1 MSYFDTVLKFSLYLH
16 TLNHVVMKFKSLLIA
31 AVLTSSISFGQTSL
45 NKLSAGLNYGIN
57 GVISAPVDVNTSNSH
72 HIGLNTRYMFNTNL
86 GLMLGLGYDLFP
98 TAEGT
103 ETTNQYGSLN
113 IQGVYNIGSLFKLP
127 SKRFGLL
134 LHAGGGVATMW
145 NKDFGSDNATD
156 PYIKGNDDIITL
168 NAGITPQF
176 KINDRFSVNIDLAY
190 AFNLEQD
197 RTFNWSYVTENN
209 RGSFYTASVGL
220 TYYIGKNDRHFD
232 WPSKDIMPVV
242 VEEVKVVEV
251 VEPTPEPVVVPTPE
265 PVVESVPE
273 PVKEEPVATPAP
285 AVLSA
290 NNVEFLFGSSLVSES
305 FKVELNNVAD
315 QLKANPTMNI
325 LVTGYTDEVGGVDA
339 NLILSRKRADAV
351 KSYLVSKGV
360 SAARITTKGLGKTII
375 TLANGQSGMFRMVSI
390 SQK

>member
-1 MSYFDTVLKFSLYLH
+1 MLYFDTVLKFSLYLH

-45 NKLSAGLNYGIN
+45 NKLSVGLNYGIN
-57 GVISAPVDVNTSNSH
+57 GVISAPIDVNTSNSH

-134 LHAGGGVATMW
+134 LHAGGGIATMW
-145 NKDFGSDNATD
+145 NKDFASDNASD

-232 WPSKDIMPVV
+232 WPSKEIMPI
-242 VEEVKVVEV
+242 EEVVKVVEV

-290 NNVEFLFGSSLVSES
+290 NNVEFLFGSYLVSES

-325 LVTGYTDEVGGVDA
+325 LVTGYTDEVGGTDA

-351 KSYLVSKGV
+351 KTYLVSKGI
-360 SAARITTKGLGKTII
+360 SAGRITTKGLGKTII
-375 TLANGQSGMFRMVSI
+375 TLANGQSGMFRMVTI

>member
-1 MSYFDTVLKFSLYLH
+1 
-16 TLNHVVMKFKSLLIA
+16 MKFKNLLIVV
-31 AVLTSSISFGQTSL
+31 VLTSSISFGQSSL
-45 NKLSAGLNYGIN
+45 NKLSVGLNYGIN

-98 TAEGT
+98 TSEGT
-103 ETTNQYGSLN
+103 ATTNQYASLN

-168 NAGITPQF
+168 NVGLTPQF

-197 RTFNWSYVTENN
+197 RSFNWSYVTENN

-220 TYYIGKNDRHFD
+220 TYYIGANDRHFD
-232 WPSKDIMPVV
+232 WPSKDVTPVV
-242 VEEVKVVEV
+242 VEEVKVETV
-251 VEPTPEPVVVPTPE
+251 PE
-265 PVVESVPE
+265 PVVETVPE
-273 PVKEEPVATPAP
+273 AVEEVVATPAP

-290 NNVEFLFGSSLVSES
+290 NNVEFLFGSYAVSDS
-305 FKVELNNVAD
+305 YKAELENVIS

-325 LVTGYTDEVGGVDA
+325 LLTGYTDEVGGMDA
-339 NLILSRKRADAV
+339 NIILSRNRANAV
-351 KSYLVSKGV
+351 KTYIVSKGV
-360 SAARITTKGLGKTII
+360 SAARITTKGLGKTPI
-375 TLANGQSGMFRMVSI
+375 TLANGQTGMFRLVTI
-390 SQK
+390 TQK

>member
-1 MSYFDTVLKFSLYLH
+1 MLYFDTVLKFSLYLH

-45 NKLSAGLNYGIN
+45 NKLSVGLNYGIN
-57 GVISAPVDVNTSNSH
+57 GVISAPIDVNTSNSH

-134 LHAGGGVATMW
+134 LHAGGGIATMW
-145 NKDFGSDNATD
+145 NKDFASDNASD

-232 WPSKDIMPVV
+232 WPSKEIMPI
-242 VEEVKVVEV
+242 EEVVKVVEV

-290 NNVEFLFGSSLVSES
+290 NNVEFLFGSSLVNES

-325 LVTGYTDEVGGVDA
+325 MVTGYTDEVGGIDA

-375 TLANGQSGMFRMVSI
+375 TLANGQSGMFRMVTI

>member
-1 MSYFDTVLKFSLYLH
+1 MSYIDTVLKFLLYLH
-16 TLNHVVMKFKSLLIA
+16 TLNHVVMKFKSLLLA

-45 NKLSAGLNYGIN
+45 NKLSVGLNYGIN
-57 GVISAPVDVNTSNSH
+57 GVISAPIDVNTSNSH

-134 LHAGGGVATMW
+134 LHAGGGIATMW
-145 NKDFGSDNATD
+145 NKDFASDNASD

-176 KINDRFSVNIDLAY
+176 KINNRFSVNIDLAY

-325 LVTGYTDEVGGVDA
+325 LVTGYTDEVGGIDA

-375 TLANGQSGMFRMVSI
+375 TLANGQSGMFRMVTI

>member
-1 MSYFDTVLKFSLYLH
+1 
-16 TLNHVVMKFKSLLIA
+16 MKFKSLLLA

-45 NKLSAGLNYGIN
+45 NKLSVGLNYGIN
-57 GVISAPVDVNTSNSH
+57 GVISAPIDVNTSNSH

-134 LHAGGGVATMW
+134 LHAGGGIATMW
-145 NKDFGSDNATD
+145 NKDFASDNASD

-251 VEPTPEPVVVPTPE
+251 VEPTPEPVVEPTPA

-315 QLKANPTMNI
+315 QLKANQSMNI

-375 TLANGQSGMFRMVSI
+375 TLSNGQSGMFRMVTI

>member
-1 MSYFDTVLKFSLYLH
+1 
-16 TLNHVVMKFKSLLIA
+16 MKFKSLLIA
-31 AVLTSSISFGQTSL
+31 AVLTSSISFGQSSL
-45 NKLSAGLNYGIN
+45 NKLSVGLNYGIN
-57 GVISAPVDVNTSNSH
+57 GVISAPIDVNTSNSH

-103 ETTNQYGSLN
+103 ETTNQYASLN

-168 NAGITPQF
+168 NVGLTPQF
-176 KINDRFSVNIDLAY
+176 KINERFSVNIDLAY

-197 RTFNWSYVTENN
+197 RSFNWSYVTENN

-232 WPSKDIMPVV
+232 WPSKDVMPV
-242 VEEVKVVEV
+242 VEEVKVVEAVEPTPAPV
-251 VEPTPEPVVVPTPE
+251 VEPTPEPVVE
-265 PVVESVPE
+265 AVPE

-290 NNVEFLFGSSLVSES
+290 NNVEFLFASYALSDSYKAELENVVS
-305 FKVELNNVAD
+305 

-339 NLILSRKRADAV
+339 NIILSRKRADAV
-351 KSYLVSKGV
+351 KSYIVAKGV

-375 TLANGQSGMFRMVSI
+375 TLPNGQSGMFRMVTI
-390 SQK
+390 TQK

>member
-1 MSYFDTVLKFSLYLH
+1 MLYFDTLLKFSLYLH
-16 TLNHVVMKFKSLLIA
+16 TLNHAVMKFKSLFIA
-31 AVLTSSISFGQTSL
+31 AVLTSSISFGQSTL
-45 NKLSAGLNYGIN
+45 NKLSVGLNYGIN
-57 GVISAPVDVNTSNSH
+57 GVISAPIDVNTSNSH

-103 ETTNQYGSLN
+103 ETTNQYASLN

-197 RTFNWSYVTENN
+197 RSFNWSYVTENN

-232 WPSKDIMPVV
+232 WPSNEVAPIVEVAKEPVV
-242 VEEVKVVEV
+242 EPTPAPV
-251 VEPTPEPVVVPTPE
+251 VEPTPET
-265 PVVESVPE
+265 VVETVPE
-273 PVKEEPVATPAP
+273 PVQEVVTTPAP

-290 NNVEFLFGSSLVSES
+290 NNVEFLFGSYTVSDS
-305 FKVELNNVAD
+305 YKAELENVIS

-325 LVTGYTDEVGGVDA
+325 LVTGYTDEVGGIDA
-339 NLILSRKRADAV
+339 NIILSRNRANAV
-351 KSYLVSKGV
+351 KTYIVSKGV
-360 SAARITTKGLGKTII
+360 SAARITTKGLGKTPI
-375 TLANGQSGMFRMVSI
+375 TLANGQTGMFRMVTI
-390 SQK
+390 TQK

>member
-1 MSYFDTVLKFSLYLH
+1 MLYFDTVLKFSLYLH

-45 NKLSAGLNYGIN
+45 NKLSVGLNYGIN
-57 GVISAPVDVNTSNSH
+57 GVISAPIDVNTSNSH

-134 LHAGGGVATMW
+134 LHAGGGIATMW
-145 NKDFGSDNATD
+145 NKDFASDNASD

-232 WPSKDIMPVV
+232 WPSKEIMPI
-242 VEEVKVVEV
+242 EEVVKVVEV

-315 QLKANPTMNI
+315 QMKANPTMNI
-325 LVTGYTDEVGGVDA
+325 LVTGYTDEVGGTDA

-351 KSYLVSKGV
+351 KTYLVSKGI
-360 SAARITTKGLGKTII
+360 SAGRITTKGLGKTII
-375 TLANGQSGMFRMVSI
+375 TLANGQSGMFRMVTI

>member
-1 MSYFDTVLKFSLYLH
+1 MLYFDTLLKFSLYLH
-16 TLNHVVMKFKSLLIA
+16 TLNHAVMKFKSLFIA
-31 AVLTSSISFGQTSL
+31 AVLTSSISFGQSTL
-45 NKLSAGLNYGIN
+45 NKLSVGLNYGIN
-57 GVISAPVDVNTSNSH
+57 GVISAPIDVNTSNSH

-103 ETTNQYGSLN
+103 ETTNQYASLN

-197 RTFNWSYVTENN
+197 RSFNWSYVTENN

-232 WPSKDIMPVV
+232 WPSNEVAPI
-242 VEEVKVVEV
+242 VEVAKEPV
-251 VEPTPEPVVVPTPE
+251 VEPTPA
-265 PVVESVPE
+265 PVVETTPETVVETVPE
-273 PVKEEPVATPAP
+273 PVQEVVTTPAP

-290 NNVEFLFGSSLVSES
+290 NNVEFLFGSYTVSDS
-305 FKVELNNVAD
+305 YKAELENVIS

-325 LVTGYTDEVGGVDA
+325 LVTGYTDEVGGIDA
-339 NLILSRKRADAV
+339 NIILSRNRANAV
-351 KSYLVSKGV
+351 KTYIVSKGV
-360 SAARITTKGLGKTII
+360 SAARITTKGLGKTPI
-375 TLANGQSGMFRMVSI
+375 TLANGQTGMFRMVTI
-390 SQK
+390 TQK

>member
-1 MSYFDTVLKFSLYLH
+1 MLYFDTVLKFSLYLH
-16 TLNHVVMKFKSLLIA
+16 TLNHVVMKFKSLFIS
-31 AVLTSSISFGQTSL
+31 AVLTSSISFGQSSL
-45 NKLSAGLNYGIN
+45 NKLSVGLNYGIN

-98 TAEGT
+98 TAEGS
-103 ETTNQYGSLN
+103 ETTNQYASLN

-197 RTFNWSYVTENN
+197 RSFNWSYVTENN

-232 WPSKDIMPVV
+232 WPSNEVAPI
-242 VEEVKVVEV
+242 VEVAKEPV
-251 VEPTPEPVVVPTPE
+251 VEPTPEPVVEPTPE
-265 PVVESVPE
+265 PVVETVPE

-290 NNVEFLFGSSLVSES
+290 NNVEFLFASYALSDSY
-305 FKVELNNVAD
+305 KAELENVAN
-315 QLKANPTMNI
+315 QMKANPTMNI

-339 NLILSRKRADAV
+339 NIILSRKRADAV

-360 SAARITTKGLGKTII
+360 SAARITTKGLGKTVI
-375 TLANGQSGMFRMVSI
+375 TLANGQSGMFRMVTI

>member
-1 MSYFDTVLKFSLYLH
+1 
-16 TLNHVVMKFKSLLIA
+16 MKFKSLFIA
-31 AVLTSSISFGQTSL
+31 AVLTSSISFGQSTL
-45 NKLSAGLNYGIN
+45 NKLSVGLNYGIN
-57 GVISAPVDVNTSNSH
+57 GVISAPIDVNTSNSH

-103 ETTNQYGSLN
+103 ETTNQYASLN

-197 RTFNWSYVTENN
+197 RSFNWSYVTENN

-232 WPSKDIMPVV
+232 WPSNEVAPI
-242 VEEVKVVEV
+242 VEVAKEPV
-251 VEPTPEPVVVPTPE
+251 VEPTPA
-265 PVVESVPE
+265 PVVETTPETVVETVPE
-273 PVKEEPVATPAP
+273 PVQEVVTTPAP

-290 NNVEFLFGSSLVSES
+290 NNVEFLFGSYTVSDS
-305 FKVELNNVAD
+305 YKAELENVIS

-325 LVTGYTDEVGGVDA
+325 LVTGYTDEVGGIDA
-339 NLILSRKRADAV
+339 NIILSRNRANAV
-351 KSYLVSKGV
+351 KTYIVSKGV
-360 SAARITTKGLGKTII
+360 SAARITTKGLGKTPI
-375 TLANGQSGMFRMVSI
+375 TLANGQTGMFRMVTI
-390 SQK
+390 TQK